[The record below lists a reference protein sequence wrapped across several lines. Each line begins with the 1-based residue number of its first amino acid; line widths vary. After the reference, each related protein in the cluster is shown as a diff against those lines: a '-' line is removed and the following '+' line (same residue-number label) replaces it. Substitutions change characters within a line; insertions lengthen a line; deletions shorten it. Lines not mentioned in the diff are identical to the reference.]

1 VEAWPGGYKE
11 SDIINAADV
20 ASPIVLSQGITLPAG
35 WTLVL
40 DSDSFLTFSNA
51 LGEPVGQM
59 AATTVADAAQHPVPT
74 TTALVGNVL
83 TVTIDAT
90 RATLPLTIDPYV
102 YRGGRVANGGYTYD
116 KTADKDSEID
126 HVHIQQDSCT
136 NFGCSYV
143 VDARYSVALRQT
155 TAGLRS
161 YATYTS
167 VTVQQIGGRPA
178 GYANGL
184 ALNGKFHCR
193 VNLADDYDYFC
204 DQARSPTPP
213 GADPPYEQSFPGYPT
228 SKSVGPV
235 PQYLPPKSSDTKHHY
250 FYEVTI
256 VPRPPED
263 RVFRRRTPTCS
274 VRMTSVA
281 MQLGRRAPRSAT
293 STRAVRPGQELE

>member
-1 VEAWPGGYKE
+1 
-11 SDIINAADV
+11 
-20 ASPIVLSQGITLPAG
+20 VLSQGITLPAG

-40 DSDSFLTFSNA
+40 DSDSVLTFSNA

-59 AATTVADAAQHPVPT
+59 AATTVTDAAQQAVPT

-83 TVTIDAT
+83 TDAT

-126 HVHIQQDSCT
+126 HPHPAELLHELWMQLRCRCSIQR
-136 NFGCSYV
+136 G
-143 VDARYSVALRQT
+143 T
-155 TAGLRS
+155 TPDHRWPEV

-184 ALNGKFHCR
+184 ALYVKFHCR
-193 VNLADDYDYFC
+193 VNLADDHDYFC

-213 GADPPYEQSFPGYPT
+213 
-228 SKSVGPV
+228 
-235 PQYLPPKSSDTKHHY
+235 
-250 FYEVTI
+250 
-256 VPRPPED
+256 
-263 RVFRRRTPTCS
+263 
-274 VRMTSVA
+274 
-281 MQLGRRAPRSAT
+281 RAPILRTSSRSRATQPQSQSGPSPSTFLPSLATRSITT
-293 STRAVRPGQELE
+293 STK